1 MKALLPLVALSCA
14 WCLPASAVFD
24 DVWQETITGSSAIC
38 SPLGDVDGDGDTD
51 AVLVHIEHPGQVL
64 LNNGNAR
71 FDASPTAS
79 LIPAAGSAELGDLD
93 GDGDLDLFLAV
104 HLGPCEVWLN
114 DGAGNFTDSGQSI
127 AGNRSRTGV
136 ALADLDG
143 DLDLDVVLPTNDP
156 DFPSEVWKNNG
167 AGVFSNSGQALGNE
181 FAQNVAVG
189 DIDGDADKDIL
200 FANNGTNTIWKNNG
214 SAVFTLSPDT
224 VGGETTF
231 AIGLADLDGDTDL
244 DAFVVNGVNPPFTMP
259 NEVWK
264 NNGSGVFTNT
274 GQALGTDYSLS
285 VALEDVDGDGDKD
298 AVVGTNNTMP
308 NRLFLNNGSGTF
320 AQQALTLGTGSCFGI
335 RAADLDGDGDKDYFL
350 PVNGG
355 PSEVWRRVPIGQGF
369 LTKTNQNLG
378 SMSVGTMAKGDF
390 DGDGDLDVMLGSNA
404 GNLRL
409 IRNDG
414 TGQFV
419 DTTVLLSTGYGN
431 ANAEV
436 LAGDL
441 DGDGDLDLFTVQSI
455 TGGEADMADRAWFNN
470 GTGIFT
476 PGVQSF
482 PGQAGGAGALADLDG
497 DGDLDVVVG
506 NYPFGLDN
514 GQNRVLLNNGSG
526 TFASSAAFGT
536 GNVQAIA
543 VGDLDGSGGPDVFVG
558 DYGAASSVW
567 LKSGAN
573 WVATGQAIGTG
584 EVLDVVLHDFDA
596 DGDLDAFCA
605 RDSGGSKLYLNNGSG
620 TFSDSGQSFGA
631 FKGQDAE
638 LIDADGDGDQ
648 DLWVGNGGRA
658 AQPDQLWRNSGG
670 TFTLESSYGNQTTG
684 AVVAGDFDAN
694 GRLDVFAASFRGDHV
709 FWANQTPG
717 VIQNYAGS
725 FGLSGADTDPLADPD
740 HDGVL
745 NFEEMAF
752 NMNPNLADAA
762 VIGNLATAVKG
773 LPKIRCV
780 VAGATR
786 TFIAETI
793 RRKSV
798 PALDY
803 RLQVGADL
811 IFTGKVA
818 ATVTTSA
825 LNADYERAT
834 YTWIVPG
841 TPLKRFGRFGVFYD
855 P

>member
-14 WCLPASAVFD
+14 CCLPASAVFD
-24 DVWQETITGSSAIC
+24 DAWQETITGSSALC

-51 AVLVHIEHPGQVL
+51 AVLIHIEHPGQVL

-71 FDASPTAS
+71 FDPSPTAS
-79 LIPAAGSAELGDLD
+79 LIPAAGSGELGDLD

-114 DGAGNFTDSGQSI
+114 DGAGNFTDSGQNI

-156 DFPSEVWKNNG
+156 SFPSEVWKNNG

-224 VGGETTF
+224 VGGNTTF
-231 AIGLADLDGDTDL
+231 AIGLSDLDGDTDL

-274 GQALGTDYSLS
+274 GQSLGTDYSLS

-308 NRLFLNNGSGTF
+308 NRLFINNGSGTF

-414 TGQFV
+414 TGQFA
-419 DTTVLLSTGYGN
+419 DTTVVLSTGYGN
-431 ANAEV
+431 SNAEV

-455 TGGEADMADRAWFNN
+455 TGGEADMADRAWFNDGN
-470 GTGIFT
+470 GIFT

-482 PGQAGGAGALADLDG
+482 PGQAGGAGALADL
-497 DGDLDVVVG
+497 
-506 NYPFGLDN
+506 
-514 GQNRVLLNNGSG
+514 
-526 TFASSAAFGT
+526 
-536 GNVQAIA
+536 
-543 VGDLDGSGGPDVFVG
+543 
-558 DYGAASSVW
+558 
-567 LKSGAN
+567 
-573 WVATGQAIGTG
+573 
-584 EVLDVVLHDFDA
+584 DA

-648 DLWVGNGGRA
+648 DLWVGNGGNA
-658 AQPDQLWRNSGG
+658 AQADQLWRNSSG

-684 AVVAGDFDAN
+684 AVTAGDFDAN
-694 GRLDVFAASFRGDHV
+694 GRLDVFAASLRGDHL
-709 FWANQTPG
+709 FWANQSPG

-725 FGLSGADTDPLADPD
+725 FGLSGSDTDPLADPD

-752 NMNPNLADAA
+752 NMNPNLADAS

-773 LPKIRCV
+773 LPRIRCV
-780 VAGATR
+780 VSGATR

-793 RRKSV
+793 RRTNV

-811 IFTGKVA
+811 VFTGKVA
-818 ATVTTSA
+818 ATVTTAA